1 MKINVYA
8 TLFFLAF
15 VVIGSDYLDDQPP
28 IGTATIRTS
37 FLSNLVGDIMTR
49 IQEATK
55 YRRITLNILYDPLL
69 MPDCTI
75 TIVVRNEKVIMTTT
89 KAGSTTDEVEEP
101 SPQSAASIVQ
111 EQPSLHV
118 PTPSSESQIKATPV
132 NVARPVIQPTPTAP
146 LHTYSA
152 KASKASK
159 EVYAL
164 NHARPYKTVK
174 PFKDF
179 KALKPEPAYK
189 NFATFYADKHTA
201 VVKLSP
207 QSAAPSEEKQP
218 ELQAPTPPSESQVGS
233 KRVSVYRPTI
243 EPSACLAIYKPCK
256 GLYELTYERFDEIIK
271 TAKKLYALEF
281 KRLHKLAIKHYATLQ
296 AVSDKYVAVT
306 KSALQ
311 SASQLNVSEL
321 YQTSKAATFKTCK
334 ELYEPISKS
343 LSSTIK
349 TIKHLY
355 ALESERLYKMAMEQY
370 ATFLGDDYVPNV
382 KPTDTAT
389 PPSDAQTEEEPT
401 TSFSTIQ

>member
-28 IGTATIRTS
+28 IGTASVRTS
-37 FLSNLVGDIMTR
+37 FLSNLVGNIKLR
-49 IQEATK
+49 LQEATK
-55 YRRITLNILYDPLL
+55 LQRITLNILFDPLL

-75 TIVVRNEKVIMTTT
+75 EIVIRNGKVIVTTVN
-89 KAGSTTDEVEEP
+89 ADATTDEVVEP
-101 SPQSAASIVQ
+101 LPQSAAAYVQ
-111 EQPSLHV
+111 KQPSPHV
-118 PTPSSESQIKATPV
+118 PTPSSESQIKAKRV
-132 NVARPVIQPTPTAP
+132 NVARPVIQPSPMAP
-146 LHTYSA
+146 LQTYAA

-164 NHARPYKTVK
+164 NHAHRYKTVK

-179 KALKPEPAYK
+179 KALKLEPLYK
-189 NFATFYADKHTA
+189 NYATFHADDHTA

-207 QSAAPSEEKQP
+207 PTAAPSEEKQSK
-218 ELQAPTPPSESQVGS
+218 LQAPITPPSGSQVGS
-233 KRVSVYRPTI
+233 RCVSVYRPTI

-382 KPTDTAT
+382 KPTDTT
-389 PPSDAQTEEEPT
+389 NT
-401 TSFSTIQ
+401 F